1 MLGLHFLPDQT
12 MDHDN
17 IILIGM
23 AAAGKSTLGRRLS
36 RKLGWA
42 FVDTDLLME
51 AWWGAPLQ
59 NIKDHLGL
67 EAFVQA
73 EAEQIQRLHLKQ
85 CVIATG
91 GSVVY
96 SEAAM
101 RHLGAQGRIVYIQSS
116 FETIARRLTNPL
128 SRGLAIG
135 PGQTL
140 KDLYEERAP
149 LYARFAQLTVSTDQS
164 SPDQSCSDIIEGL
177 FQTPQDP
184 S

>member
-1 MLGLHFLPDQT
+1 
-12 MDHDN
+12 MDLDN

-36 RKLGWA
+36 KRLGWA
-42 FVDTDLLME
+42 FVDTDLLLE

-67 EAFVQA
+67 DDFMRA
-73 EAEQIQRLHLKQ
+73 EAEQILRLHLKRS
-85 CVIATG
+85 VIATG

-101 RHLGAQGRIVYIQSS
+101 AHLATQGRIVYIESS

-135 PGQTL
+135 PDQTL
-140 KDLYEERAP
+140 KDLYLERAP
-149 LYARFAQLTVSTDQS
+149 LYARFAQLTVSTDQA
-164 SPDQSCSDIIEGL
+164 SPDQSCSAIIEGL
-177 FQTPQDP
+177 SQLPQDL

>member
-1 MLGLHFLPDQT
+1 
-12 MDHDN
+12 MDYDN

-23 AAAGKSTLGRRLS
+23 AAAGKSTLGKRLS
-36 RKLGWA
+36 KRLGWA
-42 FVDTDLLME
+42 FVDTDLLLE

-67 EAFVQA
+67 HAFMQA
-73 EAEQIQRLHLKQ
+73 EAEQILRLHLRRSI
-85 CVIATG
+85 IATG

-101 RHLGAQGRIVYIQSS
+101 AHLKNQGCIVYTHSS
-116 FETIARRLTNPL
+116 YDTIARRLTNPL

-140 KDLYEERAP
+140 KDLYDERAP
-149 LYARFAQLTVSTDQS
+149 LYARSAQLTVSTDQAA
-164 SPDQSCSDIIEGL
+164 PDQSSSAIIEGL
-177 FQTPQDP
+177 SQIPQDQP
-184 S
+184 

>member
-1 MLGLHFLPDQT
+1 MNHQ
-12 MDHDN
+12 N

-23 AAAGKSTLGRRLS
+23 AATGKSTLGRRLAK
-36 RKLGWA
+36 RLDWA

-59 NIKDHLGL
+59 TISDYLGL

-73 EAEQIQRLHLKQ
+73 EAQQIQRMHLRH

-101 RHLGAQGRIVYIQSS
+101 AHLQGQGHIVYIESS
-116 FETIARRLTNPL
+116 FESISRRLTNPT

-140 KDLYEERAP
+140 KDLYDERAP
-149 LYARFAQLTVSTDQS
+149 LYARFAQLTVNTDGATPSQT
-164 SPDQSCSDIIEGL
+164 CSAITREL
-177 FQTPQDP
+177 SRTTQDE

>member
-1 MLGLHFLPDQT
+1 
-12 MDHDN
+12 MDYDN

-36 RKLGWA
+36 RRIGWA
-42 FVDTDLLME
+42 FVDTDLLLE

-59 NIKDHLGL
+59 TIRDHLGL

-73 EAEQIQRLHLKQ
+73 EAQQIQRLQLKQ

-101 RHLGAQGRIVYIQSS
+101 VHLQGQGRIVYIESS
-116 FETIARRLTNPL
+116 YECIARRLTNPA

-135 PGQTL
+135 PGQTIR
-140 KDLYEERAP
+140 DLYLERAP
-149 LYARFAQLTVSTDQS
+149 LYARFAQLTVNTDQAT
-164 SPDQSCSDIIEGL
+164 PDQSCHALIEGL
-177 FQTPQDP
+177 SLNTQDQL
-184 S
+184 

>member
-1 MLGLHFLPDQT
+1 MEN
-12 MDHDN
+12 DN

-23 AAAGKSTLGRRLS
+23 AAAGKSTVGRRLAA
-36 RKLGWA
+36 RLGWA
-42 FVDTDLLME
+42 FVDTDQLME

-59 NIKDHLGL
+59 AIKDHLGL
-67 EAFVQA
+67 EAFVRA
-73 EAEQIQRLHLKQ
+73 EAEQILRTFLKKS
-85 CVIATG
+85 VIATG

-101 RHLGAQGRIVYIQSS
+101 AHLAGLGRIVYIESS
-116 FETIARRLTNPL
+116 WEDISRRLTNPL

-140 KDLYEERAP
+140 KDLYDERAP
-149 LYARFAQLTVSTDQS
+149 LYARYAQVRVRTDGEG
-164 SPDQSCSDIIEGL
+164 PDQTCAAIHQAL
-177 FQTPQDP
+177 FGAPEEP

>member
-1 MLGLHFLPDQT
+1 MTDE
-12 MDHDN
+12 N

-23 AAAGKSTLGRRLS
+23 AAAGKSTLGRRLAK
-36 RKLGWA
+36 RLKWA

-59 NIKDHLGL
+59 KIRDHLGL
-67 EAFVQA
+67 EPFVRA
-73 EAEQIQRLHLKQ
+73 EAEQILRLHLRQ
-85 CVIATG
+85 CVIETG

-96 SEAAM
+96 SEPAM
-101 RHLGAQGRIVYIQSS
+101 VHLQSQGRIVYIESS
-116 FETIARRLTNPL
+116 FASIAGRLTNPL

-140 KDLYEERAP
+140 KDLYDERAP
-149 LYARFAQLTVSTDQS
+149 LYARFAQLTVNTDGE
-164 SPDQSCSDIIEGL
+164 SPDQSCSAIIRGL
-177 FQTPQDP
+177 FRTQQDP

>member
-1 MLGLHFLPDQT
+1 MHNA
-12 MDHDN
+12 N

-23 AAAGKSTLGRRLS
+23 PAAGKSTLGRHLALR
-36 RKLGWA
+36 LGWA

-51 AWWGAPLQ
+51 AWWGASLQ
-59 NIKDHLGL
+59 QIRDHLGL
-67 EAFVQA
+67 TAFLRA
-73 EAEQIQRLHLKQ
+73 EAEQILRVHLNQ

-101 RHLGAQGRIVYIQSS
+101 AHLQILGRIVCLASS
-116 FETIARRLTNPL
+116 YENIARRLTNPL

-135 PGQTL
+135 HGQTL

-149 LYARFAQLTVSTDQS
+149 LYARYAQVTVDTDGATPEGICEAIIQ
-164 SPDQSCSDIIEGL
+164 DISRI
-177 FQTPQDP
+177 QKDHA
-184 S
+184 

>member
-1 MLGLHFLPDQT
+1 MND
-12 MDHDN
+12 DN

-23 AAAGKSTLGRRLS
+23 AAAGKTTVGRRLAA
-36 RKLGWA
+36 RLDWA

-59 NIKDHLGL
+59 KVKDHLGL
-67 EAFVQA
+67 EAFVRA
-73 EAEQIQRLHLKQ
+73 EAEQVRRIFLKR

-96 SEAAM
+96 SEEAM
-101 RHLGAQGRIVYIQSS
+101 AHLASLGRIVYLESS
-116 FETIARRLTNPL
+116 FEDISRRLTNPL

-140 KDLYEERAP
+140 RDLYDERAP
-149 LYARFAQLTVSTDQS
+149 LYARFAQVRVRTDGAGPEQTCAAIVQALSGTTEDVS
-164 SPDQSCSDIIEGL
+164 
-177 FQTPQDP
+177 
-184 S
+184 

>member
-23 AAAGKSTLGRRLS
+23 AAAGKSTLGRRLAQ
-36 RKLGWA
+36 RLDWA
-42 FVDTDLLME
+42 FVDTDLLLE

-59 NIKDHLGL
+59 DIKDHLGL
-67 EAFVQA
+67 DAFMRA
-73 EAEQIQRLHLKQ
+73 EAEQILRLHVKRS
-85 CVIATG
+85 VIATG

-101 RHLGAQGRIVYIQSS
+101 THLRGQGCIVYIQSS
-116 FETIARRLTNPL
+116 YETIARRLTNPL

-140 KDLYEERAP
+140 KDLYLERAP
-149 LYARFAQLTVSTDQS
+149 LYARFAQLTVSTDQA
-164 SPDQSCSDIIEGL
+164 SPDQSCAAIIAGL
-177 FQTPQDP
+177 SQTPQDQP
-184 S
+184 

>member
-1 MLGLHFLPDQT
+1 MNN
-12 MDHDN
+12 DN

-23 AAAGKSTLGRRLS
+23 AAAGKTTVGRRLAA
-36 RKLGWA
+36 RLDWA

-59 NIKDHLGL
+59 QIKDHLGL
-67 EAFVQA
+67 EAFVRA
-73 EAEQIQRLHLKQ
+73 EAEQVRRTFLKR

-96 SEAAM
+96 SEEAM
-101 RHLGAQGRIVYIQSS
+101 AHLASLGCIVYLESS
-116 FETIARRLTNPL
+116 FENISRRLTNPL

-140 KDLYEERAP
+140 RDLYDERAP
-149 LYARFAQLTVSTDQS
+149 LYARFAQVRVRTDGAG
-164 SPDQSCSDIIEGL
+164 PDETCAAIVQALSGTTEEP
-177 FQTPQDP
+177 T
-184 S
+184 

>member
-1 MLGLHFLPDQT
+1 
-12 MDHDN
+12 MDLDN

-36 RKLGWA
+36 KRLGWA
-42 FVDTDLLME
+42 FVDTDLLLE

-59 NIKDHLGL
+59 DIKDHLGL
-67 EAFVQA
+67 DDFMRA
-73 EAEQIQRLHLKQ
+73 EAEQILRLHLRRS
-85 CVIATG
+85 VIATG

-101 RHLGAQGRIVYIQSS
+101 GHLNGQGRIVYIESS

-135 PGQTL
+135 PDQTL
-140 KDLYEERAP
+140 KDLYLERAP
-149 LYARFAQLTVSTDQS
+149 LYARFAQLTVSTDQA
-164 SPDQSCSDIIEGL
+164 SPDQSCSAIIEGL
-177 FQTPQDP
+177 SQLPQDL

>member
-1 MLGLHFLPDQT
+1 M
-12 MDHDN
+12 HDTN

-23 AAAGKSTLGRRLS
+23 AATGKSTLGRRLAK
-36 RKLGWA
+36 RLNWA
-42 FVDTDLLME
+42 FVDTDLLLE

-59 NIKDHLGL
+59 KIKDHLGL
-67 EAFVQA
+67 EPFVQA
-73 EAEQIQRLHLKQ
+73 EAAQIQRLHLRQ

-96 SEAAM
+96 SAVAM
-101 RHLGAQGRIVYIQSS
+101 KHLQQLGRIVYVRSS
-116 FETIARRLTNPL
+116 FTSITRRLTNPL

-140 KDLYEERAP
+140 KDLYDERAP
-149 LYARFAQLTVSTDQS
+149 LYERFAQITVNTDGT
-164 SPDQSCSDIIEGL
+164 SPDQTCAALIEEL
-177 FQTPQDP
+177 SRIQQEP

>member
-1 MLGLHFLPDQT
+1 
-12 MDHDN
+12 MDLDN

-36 RKLGWA
+36 KRLGWA
-42 FVDTDLLME
+42 FVDTDLLLE

-59 NIKDHLGL
+59 DIKDHLGL
-67 EAFVQA
+67 DDFMRA
-73 EAEQIQRLHLKQ
+73 EAEQILRLHLRRS
-85 CVIATG
+85 VIATG

-101 RHLGAQGRIVYIQSS
+101 GHLKGQGRIVYIESS

-135 PGQTL
+135 PDQTL
-140 KDLYEERAP
+140 KDLYLERAP
-149 LYARFAQLTVSTDQS
+149 LYARFAQLTVSTDQA
-164 SPDQSCSDIIEGL
+164 SPDQSCSAIIEGL
-177 FQTPQDP
+177 SQLPQDL

>member
-1 MLGLHFLPDQT
+1 MNN
-12 MDHDN
+12 DN

-23 AAAGKSTLGRRLS
+23 AAAGKTTVGRRLAA
-36 RKLGWA
+36 RLGWA

-59 NIKDHLGL
+59 QVKDHLGL
-67 EAFVQA
+67 EAFVRA
-73 EAEQIQRLHLKQ
+73 EAEQVRRTFLKR

-96 SEAAM
+96 SEEGMA
-101 RHLGAQGRIVYIQSS
+101 HLATLGCIVYLESS
-116 FETIARRLTNPL
+116 FEDISRRLTNPL

-140 KDLYEERAP
+140 RDLYDERAP
-149 LYARFAQLTVSTDQS
+149 LYAHFAQVRVRTDVAGPEQTC
-164 SPDQSCSDIIEGL
+164 DAIVQAL
-177 FQTPQDP
+177 FETSKEP

>member
-12 MDHDN
+12 MNYDN

-23 AAAGKSTLGRRLS
+23 AAAGKSTLGKRLARR
-36 RKLGWA
+36 LGWA
-42 FVDTDLLME
+42 FVDTDLLLE

-67 EAFVQA
+67 HAFMQA
-73 EAEQIQRLHLKQ
+73 EAEQILRLHLKRS
-85 CVIATG
+85 VIATG

-101 RHLGAQGRIVYIQSS
+101 AHLKGLGCIVYTEASYD
-116 FETIARRLTNPL
+116 TIAGRLTNPL

-135 PGQTL
+135 PGQTV
-140 KDLYEERAP
+140 KDLYDERAP
-149 LYARFAQLTVSTDQS
+149 LYARFAQLTVSTDKT
-164 SPDQSCSDIIEGL
+164 SPDQSCSAIIDGL
-177 FQTPQDP
+177 SQTAQDQP
-184 S
+184 